1 MHKKKT
7 QRKFTQR
14 LTVFVLD
21 WWDLSSFFFLFSSF
35 YIFYDVVILH
45 PYGRNYLKK
54 YVKSY
59 PQCIGIVERGSTV
72 FVENKIMVINN
83 KRTLIKINNIKR
95 NSLGENDVMIS

>member
-45 PYGRNYLKK
+45 PYGRNYLKNM
-54 YVKSY
+54 SS
-59 PQCIGIVERGSTV
+59 PIP
-72 FVENKIMVINN
+72 NA
-83 KRTLIKINNIKR
+83 
-95 NSLGENDVMIS
+95 